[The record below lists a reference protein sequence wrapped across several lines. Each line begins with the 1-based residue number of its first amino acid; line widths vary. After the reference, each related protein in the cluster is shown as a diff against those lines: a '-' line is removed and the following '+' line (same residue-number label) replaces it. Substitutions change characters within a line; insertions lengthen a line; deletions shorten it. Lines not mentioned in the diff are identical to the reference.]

1 MFENNYTL
9 YMAKKSRQE
18 ELIEIITIRLAELE
32 IDLLIPLEDLPDE
45 EFNDLIKEAIRLREM
60 LRSLSDFE

>member
-9 YMAKKSRQE
+9 YMGKKSRQE
-18 ELIEIITIRLAELE
+18 ELIEIITTRLAELE

>member
-1 MFENNYTL
+1 
-9 YMAKKSRQE
+9 MAKKSRQE
-18 ELIEIITIRLAELE
+18 ELIEIITTRLAELE